1 MKSTQQQKTIKIIAK
16 KVEGVWKILQFVFW
30 GRDQNVKNVPKRENY
45 NNKKHILHAKTRN
58 VLLQKRKFGRH
69 LRDHYDDDQKEG
81 GRSGQSAGGLRPT
94 IGKFIENC
102 SM

>member
-1 MKSTQQQKTIKIIAK
+1 MS
-16 KVEGVWKILQFVFW
+16 
-30 GRDQNVKNVPKRENY
+30 QNVKITTTTKT
-45 NNKKHILHAKTRN
+45 HTTRN
-58 VLLQKRKFGRH
+58 VLLQKRIFGRH

-81 GRSGQSAGGLRPT
+81 GRSGQSAGGLGST